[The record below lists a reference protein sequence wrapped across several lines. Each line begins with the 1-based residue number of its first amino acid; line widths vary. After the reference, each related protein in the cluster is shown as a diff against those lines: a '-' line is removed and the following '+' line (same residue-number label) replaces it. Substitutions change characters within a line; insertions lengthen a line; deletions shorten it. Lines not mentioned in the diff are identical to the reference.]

1 MKFLKGWFDRLCRDM
16 PSFAPM
22 VYSITDES
30 GIASTFLVSQDP
42 LEGARDYIRM
52 KVFIKGWS
60 PLCRVEI
67 SQDGEVLDIATIE
80 DMFNV

>member
-1 MKFLKGWFDRLCRDM
+1 MNWINKLVNRLCKDM
-16 PSFAPM
+16 PEFAPM

-80 DMFNV
+80 DIFN